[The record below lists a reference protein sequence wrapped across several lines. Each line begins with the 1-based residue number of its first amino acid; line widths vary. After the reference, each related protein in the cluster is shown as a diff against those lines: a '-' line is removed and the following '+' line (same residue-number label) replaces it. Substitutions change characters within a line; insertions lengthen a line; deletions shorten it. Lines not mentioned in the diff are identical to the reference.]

1 MKRYIFIILAI
12 FASQVLSA
20 QTVAEVKA
28 NYERQK
34 NELQNQIRQYEIQGQ
49 NARQAMAEI
58 QAREG
63 EFGYVTPEYERQLS
77 LSIEAKAMIVQ
88 LNKRLQELNDG
99 LSANLQ
105 AAKQR
110 EDDQRKLQQKQQKQQ
125 KQQSQ
130 KKQPQAQQ
138 KPKGPSPEEVARQK
152 QKEEEDKAKKEEEML
167 QEKQRREQQEAQRQ
181 EVKNRTAAEYME
193 KTEAATRNKID
204 RNNFRSARM
213 GEVYNRTQTQ
223 APSHF
228 NSSVNVPRTS
238 PPSPTSKGNPSL
250 SALLNKVDPLQLESY
265 LLDDSSIQALSSI
278 MDKDFASV
286 PSVEEWPYDSR
297 YPITM
302 VDSETSF
309 PIVKDD
315 SYEKMLESYSK
326 QNKKVYS
333 TWKELKKDPYLS
345 EDMLNLIRGSMMQA
359 NGGIIPKLV
368 KTYENG
374 AIEFGDSTNMFIIS
388 ADRTRFIHLKSEE
401 HNISEDNII
410 NNLSKGKTSKIGSL
424 DAKANLPL
432 GVEYSLAKGENS
444 KKESF
449 PPPKLSEDKSKDKSK
464 DKPEDKSEEKIKLG
478 GISAEGKLNIIDH
491 SGKYTIANYEIKND
505 HVIGIELKLTGGVKV
520 DAKLDAKAVLAS
532 FTESGTSF
540 DPDLSLGAR
549 AGVDAISIETRYIT
563 NTMVQNSEGYSVIRS
578 RQLGG
583 AVGFGMNFKLKA
595 TKDQAE
601 FGAGL
606 LSVKAIYSCE
616 KIKVPRL

>member
-110 EDDQRKLQQKQQKQQ
+110 EDDQRKLQQ

-333 TWKELKKDPYLS
+333 TWKDLKKDPYLS

-374 AIEFGDSTNMFIIS
+374 AIEFGDSTNMFLLS
-388 ADRTRFIHLKSEE
+388 ADRTRFVHLKSELKD
-401 HNISEDNII
+401 ISKDNII
-410 NNLSKGKTSKIGSL
+410 NNSLEGNLEESVSLKGEINLPGSEYSVDKRELS
-424 DAKANLPL
+424 AKAKFTD
-432 GVEYSLAKGENS
+432 VENVYTTKYLE
-444 KKESF
+444 KEGI
-449 PPPKLSEDKSKDKSK
+449 
-464 DKPEDKSEEKIKLG
+464 PEQTEEKLKLG
-478 GISAEGKLNIIDH
+478 GVSAGGKLTLADG
-491 SGKYTIANYEIKND
+491 SVKYTISNYEIKDD
-505 HVIGIELKLTGGVKV
+505 HVVGIQMVVKGGIK
-520 DAKLDAKAVLAS
+520 AEASLNAKAGLAS
-532 FTESGTSF
+532 ISGSEISYSPGMT
-540 DPDLSLGAR
+540 LE
-549 AGVDAISIETRYIT
+549 AGIGLEDAANIETRYIR
-563 NTMVQNSEGYSVIRS
+563 NTIEQNNEGHFVMESTQVGGSVGIGAKLS
-578 RQLGG
+578 FKKAVDYAEVGLGL
-583 AVGFGMNFKLKA
+583 FSF
-595 TKDQAE
+595 
-601 FGAGL
+601 
-606 LSVKAIYSCE
+606 KAIYSCK
-616 KIKVPRL
+616 KIKVHRL